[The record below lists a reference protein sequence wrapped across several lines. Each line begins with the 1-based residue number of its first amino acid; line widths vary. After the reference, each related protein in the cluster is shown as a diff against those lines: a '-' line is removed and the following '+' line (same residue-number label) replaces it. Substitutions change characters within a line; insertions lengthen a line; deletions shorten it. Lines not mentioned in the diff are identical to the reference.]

1 MQFTLATVAAF
12 AAFIT
17 SATSHLIMADPPQWA
32 VPGESQA
39 PLDPSGS
46 DFPCQNGNPDPT
58 ASRTYTPG
66 SQALLQIQGTAVHG
80 GGSGQMLITY
90 DFPPTANS
98 MWRVMQSFEGD
109 HPIKSKG
116 NMQDQDPSITPSAS
130 YMLPPITWNVP
141 SGLPAGK
148 AVVAWS
154 WFNRMGNREMYMK
167 CATVQI
173 NGAKSSVS
181 NLNEDPGV
189 KALPTLFRANSGNGC
204 TVPENVDAIAFKN
217 PGPNPKI
224 VSGYTATTISCDS
237 SQPGSGSGADSG
249 SGSGEGGVSSPVP
262 SATSGPEP
270 TSSSDAKVPS
280 PTSTEPSY
288 PSGGDNESG
297 SGDGAE
303 LPSGPTTPTS
313 NKGASKPT
321 PFASKPSKPS
331 KPDTPASGTGC
342 PEGKV
347 YCNSDNTWSMCG
359 SGYIQKIGTI
369 PPGMQCVNGEF
380 SAKLRARRA
389 VRFSPEHMRHRH

>member
-46 DFPCQNGNPDPT
+46 DFPCQNGRPDPT
-58 ASRTYTPG
+58 ASRSYTPG

-80 GGSGQMLITY
+80 GGSAQMLITY

-98 MWRVMQSFEGD
+98 VWRVMQSFEGD

-116 NMQDQDPSITPSAS
+116 NMQDQDPRIAPSAS

-141 SGLPAGK
+141 SGLPAGR

-173 NGAKSSVS
+173 NGAKSSAS

-204 TVPENVDAIAFKN
+204 AVPENVDAIAFKN

-224 VSGYTATTISCDS
+224 VSGYTRTTIACDN
-237 SQPGSGSGADSG
+237 SQPGSGSGASSG
-249 SGSGEGGVSSPVP
+249 TGTGTGSP
-262 SATSGPEP
+262 SA
-270 TSSSDAKVPS
+270 PS
-280 PTSTEPSY
+280 PTTTKY
-288 PSGGDNESG
+288 PSGGQQESG
-297 SGDGAE
+297 SGDGKE
-303 LPSGPTTPTS
+303 LPSKPTT
-313 NKGASKPT
+313 
-321 PFASKPSKPS
+321 PSKPS
-331 KPDTPASGTGC
+331 PIASKPVTKQPVTKQPVTKQPATEAPSNGSGC

-359 SGYIQKIGTI
+359 SGYIQKMG
-369 PPGMQCVNGEF
+369 PVPSGMKCTNGQF
-380 SAKLRARRA
+380 SAAKVRRA
-389 VRFSPEHMRHRH
+389 VRFSPEHIRRRH